1 MSASVPRQLFRS
13 PPRSANART
22 APSPAAQTLLAKA
35 LAAQTCI
42 DMNRSPQLRRALSGS
57 LEEVLRAGR
66 EGLTP
71 GGIDAAI
78 EVVSVVSE
86 AAQKGKYETEGINS
100 VAERVARFPHGAA
113 DEDAATTEVVFAS
126 PPPTSTDDEA
136 PPSAASA
143 SSAPILALPPALESF
158 LRSAT
163 DKVTSDKP
171 RPQPRPGTSLRTAQ
185 PEATPERY
193 GINGLGG
200 AANRGNHVYEYAP
213 RRAR

>member
-35 LAAQTCI
+35 LAAQSCI

-86 AAQKGKYETEGINS
+86 AAQKGKYEMEGMG
-100 VAERVARFPHGAA
+100 R
-113 DEDAATTEVVFAS
+113 
-126 PPPTSTDDEA
+126 
-136 PPSAASA
+136 
-143 SSAPILALPPALESF
+143 
-158 LRSAT
+158 
-163 DKVTSDKP
+163 
-171 RPQPRPGTSLRTAQ
+171 RP
-185 PEATPERY
+185 
-193 GINGLGG
+193 
-200 AANRGNHVYEYAP
+200 
-213 RRAR
+213 